1 MESSQGVIYNIQR
14 TSTEDGPGLRTTVF
28 LKGCPLRC
36 LWCSNPESQSF
47 QPQLLMFENLCTG
60 CGKCLPACSHGAI
73 AIQRDGPSIT
83 NRSRCQDCGKCAE
96 VCPNGA
102 RVMSGKIM
110 MVEEV
115 MEVVRSDSLF
125 YDNSGGGVT
134 FGGGEPISAG
144 QFLISLLEA
153 CQKEGYHTCVDTC
166 GHCSPAQFKKV
177 MRLTELFLFDCK
189 HMDAAQHKRLT
200 GLDNTLILA
209 NLRTLLASGI
219 PTQIRLPL
227 MPDLNDSED
236 NIAALAALLHQ
247 YNRDE
252 VDVLPCHAFGRSKY
266 AALGWETPAMEAYE
280 PAKLQEVLARFAR
293 HGLNFSLA

>member
-1 MESSQGVIYNIQR
+1 MEPNQGVVYNIQR

-60 CGKCLPACSHGAI
+60 CGKCLNACPHGAI
-73 AIQRDGPSIT
+73 VIQKDGPSVT
-83 NRSRCQDCGKCAE
+83 NRLHCRDCGKCAE

-110 MVEEV
+110 TVEEV

-125 YDNSGGGVT
+125 YNNSGGGVT
-134 FGGGEPISAG
+134 FGGGEPVSAG
-144 QFLISLLEA
+144 PFLISLLEV
-153 CQKEGYHTCVDTC
+153 CRDEGYHTRVDTS
-166 GHCSPAQFKKV
+166 GHCSPTQFKKV
-177 MRLTELFLFDCK
+177 MELTELFLFDCK
-189 HMDAAQHKRLT
+189 HMDSVQHKRLT

-209 NLRTLLASGI
+209 NLHTLLESGI
-219 PTQIRLPL
+219 PTQIRLSL
-227 MPDLNDSED
+227 MPGLNDSED

-247 YNRDE
+247 HNRNE
-252 VDVLPCHAFGRSKY
+252 VDILPCHAFGRNKY

-280 PAKLQEVLARFAR
+280 PAKLQEVLSRFSQY
-293 HGLNFSLA
+293 GLKFILA